1 MTRAFDRR
9 LGDDFLETVPRAP
22 GVYRVLDAADTVV
35 YVGKAVNL
43 RRRLSQ
49 YRNASRRKKHRK
61 MREIVKSAARII
73 FEPCGTELD
82 AELREAALIEELR
95 PRWNVAGAF
104 SFLYPSIGLGVGD
117 RGQLRLAFSTTPTER
132 DDVAWH
138 GAYRSREIAG
148 GAFFALLR
156 LARMLGHREKAP
168 QRARG
173 MRTWCFEI
181 RRLDPTWRDSWSA
194 FLRGESRAALSA
206 LIVALLD
213 KPRARRDP
221 AAIQADVDALERFY
235 RHEALKLAEAR
246 RRTGETRW
254 PVPQTER
261 DALFIRARRAALVTG

>member
-1 MTRAFDRR
+1 
-9 LGDDFLETVPRAP
+9 
-22 GVYRVLDAADTVV
+22 
-35 YVGKAVNL
+35 
-43 RRRLSQ
+43 
-49 YRNASRRKKHRK
+49 
-61 MREIVKSAARII
+61 
-73 FEPCGTELD
+73 
-82 AELREAALIEELR
+82 
-95 PRWNVAGAF
+95 
-104 SFLYPSIGLGVGD
+104 
-117 RGQLRLAFSTTPTER
+117 
-132 DDVAWH
+132 
-138 GAYRSREIAG
+138 
-148 GAFFALLR
+148 
-156 LARMLGHREKAP
+156 MLGHREKAP